1 MKLSTL
7 LSAIILT
14 GSILVSLSASANA
27 KEHSEH
33 RGEFLLSKRA
43 VAALDLTVDQQAQIK
58 SIIEGLKADKKERKL
73 ERKENREAFRALV
86 EAENFDEDKAKALMS
101 DIKTERSEKM
111 LAHLK
116 SRHQIWQLLT
126 VEQREKLTEMREKRK
141 DKQRRHR
148 D

>member
-7 LSAIILT
+7 LSAIVLT
-14 GSILVSLSASANA
+14 GSILVSVTANA
-27 KEHSEH
+27 KGHSEH
-33 RGEFLLSKRA
+33 RGDFLLSKRA
-43 VAALDLTVDQQAQIK
+43 VAALDLTIDQQAQIK
-58 SIIEGLKADKKERKL
+58 SIITELQADKKDRKL

-101 DIKTERSEKM
+101 DIKAERSEKM

-116 SRHQIWQLLT
+116 SRHKIWQLLT

-141 DKQRRHR
+141 NKQRRHR

>member
-7 LSAIILT
+7 LSAIVLT
-14 GSILVSLSASANA
+14 GSILVSVTANA
-27 KEHSEH
+27 KGHSEQ
-33 RGEFLLSKRA
+33 RGDFLLSKRA

-58 SIIEGLKADKKERKL
+58 SIITELKADKKDKKV

-86 EAENFDEDKAKALMS
+86 EADSFDEDKAKSLMS
-101 DIKTERSEKM
+101 DIKAERSELIM
-111 LAHLK
+111 AHLK

-141 DKQRRHR
+141 NKQRRHR

>member
-7 LSAIILT
+7 IGAIVLS
-14 GSILVSLSASANA
+14 GSILMSLTANA
-27 KEHSEH
+27 KGHSEH
-33 RGEFLLSKRA
+33 RENFLLSKRA
-43 VAALDLTVDQQAQIK
+43 VSALDLTVDQQAQIK
-58 SIIEGLKADKKERKL
+58 SIITELKADKKDRKL

-86 EAENFDEDKAKALMS
+86 EAESFDEDKAIALMS
-101 DIKTERSEKM
+101 DIKAERSEKV

-126 VEQREKLTEMREKRK
+126 VEQREKLTEIREKRK
-141 DKQRRHR
+141 NKQRRHR

>member
-14 GSILVSLSASANA
+14 GSILVSVSASANA

-126 VEQREKLTEMREKRK
+126 VEQREKLSEMREKRK
-141 DKQRRHR
+141 DKQRRQR

>member
-7 LSAIILT
+7 LSAIVLS
-14 GSILVSLSASANA
+14 GSILVSLTANA
-27 KEHSEH
+27 KGHSEY
-33 RGEFLLSKRA
+33 RGDFLLSKRA

-58 SIIEGLKADKKERKL
+58 SIITELKADEKDRKL

-86 EAENFDEDKAKALMS
+86 EAESFDEDKAQALMS
-101 DIKTERSEKM
+101 DIKAERSEKV

-141 DKQRRHR
+141 NKQRRHR